1 MKDLQR
7 LLLIGLLLAGTA
19 ACDRA
24 TKHFAMTTLTGAPD
38 QSFFSDTVRLTYH
51 ENPGAFLGVGAQW
64 RPELR
69 ATFFQ
74 FGNGLFLLATAVLA
88 LRSRFSRL
96 GQAGLALFLVALL
109 GVAFINAQAFIWV
122 TMGVPVAEGTYGAMF
137 YAVTG
142 AMTVM
147 AVIGVTF
154 GVITAFRYL
163 GGRTRDVEVVSAHA
177 LYWYCFSFVYSMLW
191 FVVYVTK

>member
-1 MKDLQR
+1 MHALPPAPAPAPRRQVFV
-7 LLLIGLLLAGTA
+7 GTA
-19 ACDRA
+19 LACAAGASLMGGMLALWMRFREIYINGPENRWLPEGTVVPEVA
-24 TKHFAMTTLTGAPD
+24 SNVMLIAMLPICI
-38 QSFFSDTVRLTYH
+38 F
-51 ENPGAFLGVGAQW
+51 AQW
-64 RPELR
+64 
-69 ATFFQ
+69 
-74 FGNGLFLLATAVLA
+74 AVYSA
-88 LRSRFSRL
+88 KRNDK
-96 GQAGLALFLVALL
+96 GHAGLALFLVALL